1 MSGLQF
7 KAVLREI
14 GKKQSDLAL
23 HLGIS
28 QAGVAQIC
36 NHGIFPKRPD
46 EASVRSGILEFLQE
60 HGASRQAMSHAF
72 EAVETQQSQPEEE
85 IMLLRKQNLTP
96 AAKQHFGLKLDPFTN
111 DLQSHDDVFLSGDI
125 RYVRETLWQ
134 VAKFGGFVAVTGE
147 SGAGKTTLRC
157 DLHERIHSEHKQ
169 IVLIEP
175 YVLGME
181 DNDQKGKTL
190 KSLHIAEA
198 IIAAVTPLEKPKRSP
213 EARFKQ
219 VHDALLAGTRAG
231 MTYLLVIE
239 EAHSL
244 PIPTLKHLKRL
255 IELKDG
261 FKNLIGVVLLG
272 QSELRMKL
280 SEQNHEVREVVQR
293 CEVIELTPLDS
304 NLEAYLKF
312 KFARVG
318 KQLADVIDQ
327 SGVDGLRA
335 KLTFKQRAG
344 SNVSLLYP
352 LAVANLLS
360 ASMNL
365 AALKGFDKVDADI
378 VKEA

>member
-1 MSGLQF
+1 
-7 KAVLREI
+7 
-14 GKKQSDLAL
+14 
-23 HLGIS
+23 
-28 QAGVAQIC
+28 
-36 NHGIFPKRPD
+36 
-46 EASVRSGILEFLQE
+46 
-60 HGASRQAMSHAF
+60 
-72 EAVETQQSQPEEE
+72 
-85 IMLLRKQNLTP
+85 MLLRKQNLTQ
-96 AAKQHFGLKLDPFTN
+96 AAKEHFGITRDPFVN
-111 DLQSHDDVFLSGDI
+111 DVQSHEDVFLSGDI

-147 SGAGKTTLRC
+147 SGAGKSTLRC
-157 DLHERIHSEHKQ
+157 DLHERITKEHKQ
-169 IVLIEP
+169 IVVIEP

-198 IIAAVTPLEKPKRSP
+198 IISVVTPLEKPKRSP

-219 VHDALLAGTRAG
+219 VHDALLDGTRAG

-261 FKNLIGVVLLG
+261 FKNLIGVALLG

-293 CEVIELTPLDS
+293 CEVVELTPLEG

-318 KQLADVIDQ
+318 KQLTEVIDQ
-327 SGVDGLRA
+327 SGIDGIRN
-335 KLTFKQRAG
+335 KLTFTQRG
-344 SNVSLLYP
+344 SKPVSLLYP
-352 LAVANLLS
+352 LAVANLIT
-360 ASMNL
+360 ASLNL
-365 AALKGFDKVDADI
+365 AAQLGFAKVTSDI